1 MPFYDKWYRFWLFW
15 MTSEGLLPMVKVDP
29 AWQSDDGSVSKSHEM
44 IQNLTKDYIA
54 SQVGDDADLLQKAVP
69 TYPMGGKRNL
79 RDNGA
84 WLSALKR
91 DNVSV
96 TTDPIAEITPT
107 GIRTESGADH
117 AADVI
122 VYGTGFSAS
131 QFLFPMKIIG
141 KGGVDLRQSWG
152 DDPRAY
158 LGMTVP
164 GFPNFFCL
172 YGPNTNI
179 VVNGSII
186 FFSECEVRYVMRCIK
201 LLVEEGKAAMDCRQD
216 IHDSFNDEI
225 DAANEQMAWGLPGF
239 SSWYKN
245 SKGRV
250 TQNWPHPLLDYWAR
264 TLEPDPADFHFTG

>member
-1 MPFYDKWYRFWLFW
+1 
-15 MTSEGLLPMVKVDP
+15 
-29 AWQSDDGSVSKSHEM
+29 
-44 IQNLTKDYIA
+44 
-54 SQVGDDADLLQKAVP
+54 
-69 TYPMGGKRNL
+69 MGGKRNL

-84 WLSALKR
+84 WLGALKR

-96 TTDPIAEITPT
+96 TDNTITEITPK
-107 GIRTESGADH
+107 GLRTADGVEH
-117 AADVI
+117 EFDVI

-131 QFLFPMKIIG
+131 KFLAPMRIIG
-141 KGGVDLRQSWG
+141 KDGVDLRNHWG
-152 DDPRAY
+152 DNPRAY

-186 FFSECEVRYVMRCIK
+186 FFSECEVRYVARCIK
-201 LLVEEGKAAMDCRQD
+201 LLVEKGLSAMDCRQD
-216 IHDSFNDEI
+216 VHDSFNEEI

-245 SKGRV
+245 AEGRV
-250 TQNWPHPLLDYWAR
+250 TQNWPHSLLEYWSR
-264 TLEPDPADFHFTG
+264 TREPSEADFILNQG